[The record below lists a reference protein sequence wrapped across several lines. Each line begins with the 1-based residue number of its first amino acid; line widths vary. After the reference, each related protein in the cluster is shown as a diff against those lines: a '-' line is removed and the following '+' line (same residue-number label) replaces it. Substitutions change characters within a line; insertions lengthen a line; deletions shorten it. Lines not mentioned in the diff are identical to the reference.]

1 MRRIGLG
8 LWGYGAAGLLLIVI
22 GVQQI
27 GCFPIGYE
35 DRKCYGCEDTISN
48 PTGGQGGTGST
59 SSSSHGTTS
68 TSSGDGGMDCDGDD
82 VCVIVPAGAQY
93 VRELRDCSMGTEI
106 DLLDCSKCGCENEHP
121 TCVVD
126 GTLHT
131 FDDCTDSPV
140 VLQGEGCLNTSNK
153 AAPVYV
159 KATVTTTDCG
169 AVSEPVPTS
178 FCQTTVTSCNS
189 GAGLCI
195 PTTEPGCIL
204 VAEGD
209 MCPSGY
215 DDAQVRH
222 QSDSCGCTCE
232 DSCPKEVKLYSN
244 DDCSGAEVS
253 TVPADG
259 ACHEGSPPMGGS
271 QINATAG
278 PDGAVLTCEGM
289 SNPMPGTAKK
299 LCCPGTP

>member
-1 MRRIGLG
+1 LASATLVACASISGLNDFELVG
-8 LWGYGAAGLLLIVI
+8 DEFASSTGA
-22 GVQQI
+22 
-27 GCFPIGYE
+27 
-35 DRKCYGCEDTISN
+35 
-48 PTGGQGGTGST
+48 GQGGGLTT

-93 VRELRDCSMGTEI
+93 VRELPDCSMGTEI
-106 DLLDCSKCGCENEHP
+106 DLLDCSQCGCENEHP
-121 TCVVD
+121 TCVVV
-126 GTLHT
+126 GTHHDL
-131 FDDCTDSPV
+131 DDCTSAP
-140 VLQGEGCLNTSNK
+140 LNFQGDGCINHLNK
-153 AAPVYV
+153 AAPTYI
-159 KATVTTTDCG
+159 KATVTTDCG

-215 DDAQVRH
+215 GDAQVRH
-222 QSDSCGCTCE
+222 QSDSCGCACA
-232 DSCPKEVKLYSN
+232 DSCPKEVTLYSN
-244 DDCSGAEVS
+244 VSCVGAQVS

-259 ACHEGSPPMGGS
+259 GCHEGSATGWS
-271 QINATAG
+271 QVNATAG
-278 PDGAVLTCEGM
+278 PNGAVLTCEGM
-289 SNPMPGTAKK
+289 SNPMPGTARK
-299 LCCPGTP
+299 LCCPGIP

>member
-1 MRRIGLG
+1 MRRVNRLG
-8 LWGYGAAGLLLIVI
+8 LVLVAALAVAVAAGCDERNTPIV
-22 GVQQI
+22 
-27 GCFPIGYE
+27 
-35 DRKCYGCEDTISN
+35 
-48 PTGGQGGTGST
+48 TGGSGVTTGG
-59 SSSSHGTTS
+59 GTTS
-68 TSSGDGGMDCDGDD
+68 GGGMGSTGGSGGASAGGGGGMDCDGDD

-93 VRELRDCSMGTEI
+93 VRELPVCSMGTKI

-121 TCVVD
+121 TCVIG

-131 FDDCTDSPV
+131 SANCTDNPAV
-140 VLQGEGCLNTSNK
+140 NLQDDGCHNHSNK

-159 KATVTTTDCG
+159 KATVTTDCG

-222 QSDSCGCTCE
+222 QSDSCGCTCA
-232 DSCPKEVKLYSN
+232 DSCPKEVVLHKEN
-244 DDCSGAEVS
+244 DCSGDEVS

-259 ACHEGSPPMGGS
+259 ACHVGSPMGGS
-271 QINATAG
+271 QVNATAG